1 MENKNHQSINYQ
13 ASEIQLIYKTNVK
26 PSDRPKVTVSQEA
39 YQVFFKNWDQ
49 DKIEFVEQ
57 FKVMLL
63 NRAHKVLGIFDVSSG
78 GVAATIADPKLI
90 FGAAIK
96 ANACGIIVAHNHPSG
111 NLRPSNSDIELTK
124 KLRQGGRLLEI
135 EVLDH
140 IIVTKEGYFSMTDEG
155 II

>member
-1 MENKNHQSINYQ
+1 MGVG
-13 ASEIQLIYKTNVK
+13 AAT
-26 PSDRPKVTVSQEA
+26 TVA
-39 YQVFFKNWDQ
+39 FGG
-49 DKIEFVEQ
+49 
-57 FKVMLL
+57 
-63 NRAHKVLGIFDVSSG
+63 R

-111 NLRPSNSDIELTK
+111 NLRPSNSDIDLTK
-124 KLRQGGRLLEI
+124 KLKQGGKLLEI
-135 EVLDH
+135 DVLDH